1 MLVVDLTLSDVKLI
15 KLIATKCAPFGTVR
29 SVNIYRSPT
38 PYAVVRM
45 GDRQETGELA
55 RKIGKAVFEGAAIVP
70 LKRK

>member
-1 MLVVDLTLSDVKLI
+1 MLLVDLTLSDVKLI
-15 KLIATKCAPFGTVR
+15 KFIATKCVSYGTVK
-29 SVNIYRSPT
+29 SVNVYRSPT

-55 RKIGKAVFEGAAIVP
+55 RKIGKAVFEGAAIIP